1 MPQLLRAGGE
11 SRPDTLRVCLVWHPS
26 SSGRDN
32 ISWNAKL
39 PHGTLMIF
47 EVLVKSLR
55 SRLEAQLGASV
66 EGITINIIDWGYD
79 E

>member
-1 MPQLLRAGGE
+1 MTNR
-11 SRPDTLRVCLVWHPS
+11 SRR
-26 SSGRDN
+26 G
-32 ISWNAKL
+32 
-39 PHGTLMIF
+39 
-47 EVLVKSLR
+47 LVKSLR